1 LSVDCPHAMEV
12 SRELLARE
20 ILIDYRPQ
28 AGIRISP
35 HFYNRE
41 EECDFALSQIEEI
54 LQSRAWEK
62 HTAATI
68 AERA

>member
-1 LSVDCPHAMEV
+1 MEV
-12 SRELLARE
+12 SRELLARD

-35 HFYNRE
+35 HFYNRQ
-41 EECDFALSQIEEI
+41 EECDFALSQIDEI
-54 LQSRAWEK
+54 LEKGAWTK
-62 HTAATI
+62 HASAATM

>member
-1 LSVDCPHAMEV
+1 MEV
-12 SRELLARE
+12 SRELLARD

-41 EECDFALSQIEEI
+41 EECDFALSQIGEI
-54 LQSRAWEK
+54 LQTRAWEK
-62 HTAATI
+62 HAVATAA

>member
-1 LSVDCPHAMEV
+1 MEV
-12 SRELLARE
+12 SHELLARE

-54 LQSRAWEK
+54 LQTSAWEK
-62 HTAATI
+62 HTSRTM